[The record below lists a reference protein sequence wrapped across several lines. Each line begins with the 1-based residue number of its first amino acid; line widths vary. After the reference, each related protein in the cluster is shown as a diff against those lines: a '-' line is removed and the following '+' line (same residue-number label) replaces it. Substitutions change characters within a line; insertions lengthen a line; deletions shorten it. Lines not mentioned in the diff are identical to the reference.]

1 MTFIFFVL
9 TAVLPK
15 FLLLAIV
22 FSPFKEVNY
31 NKYCVY
37 YYCYYVYNYI
47 QEQTEDTDIYKTL
60 EKYGC
65 LDTLELSNEMIFGDF
80 EKAMDLRDI
89 YEQDIAFK
97 NLWNSL
103 PLKVREQFHN
113 NRLEFMKNGE
123 EWLKNEIQKEKAN
136 EQTQPTAN
144 VEGETK

>member
-1 MTFIFFVL
+1 MATKI
-9 TAVLPK
+9 
-15 FLLLAIV
+15 
-22 FSPFKEVNY
+22 PFKIRGQRERVQQSFDLEKITFLRAGKPVNL
-31 NKYCVY
+31 
-37 YYCYYVYNYI
+37 YNYI

>member
-1 MTFIFFVL
+1 MTTKI
-9 TAVLPK
+9 
-15 FLLLAIV
+15 
-22 FSPFKEVNY
+22 PFKIRGQRERVQQSFDLEKITFLRAGKPVNL
-31 NKYCVY
+31 
-37 YYCYYVYNYI
+37 YNYI

-80 EKAMDLRDI
+80 EKCLDLRDI
-89 YEQDIAFK
+89 YEQDLAFK

-103 PLKVREQFHN
+103 PIKVREQFHN

-123 EWLKNEIQKEKAN
+123 EWLKSEIAKEKAN
-136 EQTQPTAN
+136 EQQPITN